1 MSLFRYRIHPLI
13 HLSYMSNG
21 ILVRAATVYLLGIA
35 SNVLEKVG
43 EEEVTVGSKVSM
55 QVEI

>member
-1 MSLFRYRIHPLI
+1 
-13 HLSYMSNG
+13 MSNG